1 MAVLPLPHAAHRF
14 RRSSG
19 SPWRPIRKFKPR
31 SRASVG
37 WHASPSAAAMAPSSM
52 SLRIA
57 ALPDRA
63 RAAQPAPLTHW
74 VQPKPEYAGPEL
86 RKPSSRSF
94 RVTGA
99 SARHSGP
106 SRQQHRIFAP
116 VSAATRMLAGTG
128 ARPVM
133 FRIGSFSV
141 LKSPMSEAAVHRQ
154 PPRFNASVVPGAR
167 PAPSPSFIEPCRPA
181 LLEEA
186 PSGGRWI
193 HEIKFAATAPA
204 DALPFTPEQALT
216 GRGASSTRAT
226 SGERPDRVPAARGR
240 PVRRSRRRTARAP
253 K

>member
-106 SRQQHRIFAP
+106 SRQQHRNFCAGIGSHSDAGRNRRASGDVQDRIVLCSQ
-116 VSAATRMLAGTG
+116 VSHERGSGPPPAAAVRCECG
-128 ARPVM
+128 AR
-133 FRIGSFSV
+133 RQ
-141 LKSPMSEAAVHRQ
+141 ACAVPQLHRT
-154 PPRFNASVVPGAR
+154 
-167 PAPSPSFIEPCRPA
+167 
-181 LLEEA
+181 L
-186 PSGGRWI
+186 PSG
-193 HEIKFAATAPA
+193 
-204 DALPFTPEQALT
+204 
-216 GRGASSTRAT
+216 
-226 SGERPDRVPAARGR
+226 AARGGSFRRTLDSRDQVRGYR
-240 PVRRSRRRTARAP
+240 PRRRPAIYTRAGFDWTRRFKHSRYFWRKTRSGP
-253 K
+253 RGEGPTGAA